1 MKEQMKIPGLNPTPN
16 AQRSSL
22 ESFLDEYQLVRIAMN
37 GAGLI
42 TTIVLLLGGWWNAGP
57 PVVSLLG
64 SLSIGGHAVWC
75 RLRGVRAPKTMLVMD
90 TTIVGLMMLTL
101 PDHQSV
107 TAALFGLVAV
117 LIVLFSQG
125 RWMAGL
131 LAYAAGWFT
140 AASLTASTVDPYGN
154 LQGGL
159 FVVAALAILMV
170 RVRQW
175 LGRLDAN
182 RSQMVGTVSHELRNT
197 LTGVLGLTDLV
208 SSMDDL
214 QPAEAKEL
222 VEMANHQAMDA
233 IDIVED
239 LLTASRVERAAL
251 TLSSEVVDV
260 NEEVAKTAHRFQ
272 GTGTDIGLLLSDS
285 LPPAWADSLRVRQAI
300 RNLLSNA
307 IRYGGPTI
315 TIATRHAGDM
325 VELTVRDDGDGVPPE
340 DEKTIFLPY
349 KRSAQGRRDA
359 SSIGLGLWIC
369 RQIAQGMGGGLEYQ
383 RRGDFTEFI
392 LNIPVARSH
401 QDSEGEGAV
410 ADHEGREAVSVSNDM
425 SRSRFGLVATG

>member
-1 MKEQMKIPGLNPTPN
+1 MKEQMKIPGLSPTPN

-22 ESFLDEYQLVRIAMN
+22 ESFLDEYQLVRIVMN
-37 GAGLI
+37 GSGLLM
-42 TTIVLLLGGWWNAGP
+42 TIVLLLGGWWNAGP
-57 PVVSLLG
+57 PVVSLGG
-64 SLSIGGHAVWC
+64 SLIIGGHAVWC
-75 RLRGVRAPKTMLVMD
+75 RVRGVRAPKTMLVLD
-90 TTIVGLMMLTL
+90 TTIIGLMMLTL
-101 PDHQSV
+101 PEYPSV
-107 TAALFGLVAV
+107 TASLFGLVAV

-140 AASLTASTVDPYGN
+140 AATLTASTADPAGN

-159 FVVAALAILMV
+159 FVVVALAVVMV

-182 RSQMVGTVSHELRNT
+182 RSQMVGTVSHELRNS

-208 SSMDDL
+208 SSMEDL

-222 VEMANHQAMDA
+222 VGMANHQAMDA

-251 TLSSEVVDV
+251 SLSAELVDI
-260 NEEVAKTAHRFQ
+260 NTEVATTAHRFQ
-272 GTGTDIGLLLSDS
+272 GTGTDVGLLLSDD

-315 TIATRHAGDM
+315 TVATRHAGDM
-325 VELTVRDDGDGVPPE
+325 IELTVRDDGDGVPPE

-349 KRSAQGRRDA
+349 KRSTQGRRDA

-369 RQIAQGMGGGLEYQ
+369 RQVAQGMGGGLEYQ

-392 LNIPVARSH
+392 LSVPIARPG
-401 QDSEGEGAV
+401 QDPEAEGA
-410 ADHEGREAVSVSNDM
+410 AAEPEGRESVSASNDM
-425 SRSRFGLVATG
+425 SRSRYGLVATG

>member
-1 MKEQMKIPGLNPTPN
+1 MKDQMKISGRRPTPSG
-16 AQRSSL
+16 QRSSL

-42 TTIVLLLGGWWNAGP
+42 MTIVLLLGGWWNAGP

-64 SLSIGGHAVWC
+64 SLTIGGHALWC
-75 RLRGVRAPKTMLVMD
+75 HLRGIRAPRTMLVMD
-90 TTIVGLMMLTL
+90 TTIIGLMMLTL
-101 PDHQSV
+101 PEYPSV
-107 TAALFGLVAV
+107 TAALFGLVSV
-117 LIVLFSQG
+117 LIVLFSRG

-131 LAYAAGWFT
+131 LAYAAGWFSVAT
-140 AASLTASTVDPYGN
+140 LTGPTTDPIGN

-159 FVVAALAILMV
+159 FVVVALAVLIV

-182 RSQMVGTVSHELRNT
+182 RSQMVGTVSHELRNS
-197 LTGVLGLTDLV
+197 LTGVLGLTELV
-208 SSMDDL
+208 SSMEDL

-222 VEMANHQAMDA
+222 VGMANHQAMDA

-251 TLSSEVVDV
+251 TMTAELVDI
-260 NEEVAKTAHRFQ
+260 NTEVATTAHRFQ
-272 GTGTDIGLLLSDS
+272 GTGTDVGLLLSDN

-315 TIATRHAGDM
+315 TVATRHAGDM
-325 VELTVRDDGDGVPPE
+325 IELTVRDDGDGVAPE

-349 KRSAQGRRDA
+349 KRSSQGRRDA

-369 RQIAQGMGGGLEYQ
+369 RQIAQGMGGSLEYQ

-392 LNIPVARSH
+392 FSVPVAGRH
-401 QDSEGEGAV
+401 QDPQTAGSV
-410 ADHEGREAVSVSNDM
+410 AERRGREAKSVSNDM
-425 SRSRFGLVATG
+425 SRSRYGLVAIW

>member
-1 MKEQMKIPGLNPTPN
+1 MKIPGLRPTPSG
-16 AQRSSL
+16 QRSSL
-22 ESFLDEYQLVRIAMN
+22 ESFLDEYQVVRIVMN
-37 GAGLI
+37 GSGLLL
-42 TTIVLLLGGWWNAGP
+42 TIVLLLGGWWNAGTP
-57 PVVSLLG
+57 LVSLIG
-64 SLSIGGHAVWC
+64 SLTIGGHAVWC
-75 RLRGVRAPKTMLVMD
+75 RVRGIRAPRTMLAMD
-90 TTIVGLMMLTL
+90 TTIIGLMMLTL
-101 PDHQSV
+101 PGYPSV
-107 TAALFGLVAV
+107 TASLFGLVAV

-131 LAYAAGWFT
+131 LVYAAGWFT
-140 AASLTASTVDPYGN
+140 VATLTAETTDPIGN
-154 LQGGL
+154 LTGGL
-159 FVVAALAILMV
+159 FVVVALAVLMV

-182 RSQMVGTVSHELRNT
+182 RSQMVGTVSHELRNS

-208 SSMDDL
+208 STMADL

-222 VEMANHQAMDA
+222 VEMANQQAMDA
-233 IDIVED
+233 TDIVED

-251 TLSSEVVDV
+251 TLSAELVDV
-260 NEEVAKTAHRFQ
+260 NAEVARTADRFQ
-272 GTGTDIGLLLSDS
+272 GTGTDVGLLLSDD
-285 LPPAWADSLRVRQAI
+285 LPPGWADPLRVRQAI

-307 IRYGGPTI
+307 IRYGGPVI
-315 TIATRHAGDM
+315 TIATRHTGD
-325 VELTVRDDGDGVPPE
+325 VIEVTVRDDGDGVPPE

-392 LNIPVARSH
+392 LSIPVARIH
-401 QDSEGEGAV
+401 QDPEAGGWAAEPES
-410 ADHEGREAVSVSNDM
+410 REALSASNDM